1 MALKKSI
8 TLNRQAFETPVV
20 AEYWVITRIESFKR
34 DNMTRV
40 ELSLYETQESSKTEI
55 SSVSMI
61 NIMIPGMDVTRE
73 AAYIHIKT
81 LPNFIDAIDC

>member
-8 TLNRQAFETPVV
+8 TLNRQVFETPVV
-20 AEYWVITRIESFKR
+20 AEYWVITRIESYKR

-40 ELSLYETQESSKTEI
+40 ELSLHETQESSKI
-55 SSVSMI
+55 STPITMI
-61 NIMIPGMDVTRE
+61 NIQIPEMDVTRE
-73 AAYIHIKT
+73 TAYIHIKT